1 MKTRSLWTI
10 ALASALFTAPVFA
23 ETKGQAPED
32 KVLLTVNGYEVTTDV
47 LLAYRGLRQR
57 PAPRDP
63 EQAYRTLLNELATIL
78 MISQDAETRG
88 VDKKPEHAAILDV
101 GRRMALSEAA
111 VQDVLMGFEVSDEAL
126 QEAYDEK
133 YKDMPKE
140 YKARHILVKEE
151 DKAKELIAKLDGG
164 ADFAELATEHSAD
177 PGSAARGGDLGW
189 FTPERM
195 VKPFSE
201 AVMAQEPGVYSKE
214 PIKSQFGY
222 HIVLVE
228 ETRAQEPPK
237 LEDVRGELIA
247 ALQQDAVSDYVAG
260 LSTKA
265 DIQLMEQPAPAGEQ
279 AGEGQAGEAAKN

>member
-23 ETKGQAPED
+23 ETQGQAPGD

-111 VQDVLMGFEVSDEAL
+111 VQDVLIGFEVSDEAI
-126 QEAYDEK
+126 QTAYDEK

-151 DKAKELIAKLDGG
+151 DKAKELIVELDGG
-164 ADFAELATEHSAD
+164 ADFAALATEHSAD

-195 VKPFSE
+195 VKPFSD
-201 AVMAQEPGVYSKE
+201 AVVAQEPGAYSRE

-222 HIVLVE
+222 HILLVE
-228 ETRAQEPPK
+228 ETREQEPPK
-237 LEDVRGELIA
+237 LEDVREELSS
-247 ALQQDAVSDYVAG
+247 ALRQQAVSDYVAN

-265 DIQLMEQPAPAGEQ
+265 DIKLMDPPAPAAE
-279 AGEGQAGEAAKN
+279 AGEGQTGEARN

>member
-23 ETKGQAPED
+23 ETQGQAPED

-47 LLAYRGLRQR
+47 LLAYRSLRQR

-78 MISQDAETRG
+78 MISQDAEARG
-88 VDKKPEHAAILDV
+88 VDKKPEHAAMLDV

-111 VQDVLMGFEVSDEAL
+111 VQDVLITFEVSDEAI
-126 QEAYDEK
+126 QTAYDEK

-151 DKAKELIAKLDGG
+151 DKAKELIAELDGG

-201 AVMAQEPGVYSKE
+201 AVVAQEPGVYSKE

-222 HIVLVE
+222 HILVVE
-228 ETRAQEPPK
+228 ETRDQEPPK
-237 LEDVRGELIA
+237 LEDVREELGG
-247 ALQQDAVSDYVAG
+247 ALRQQAVSDYVAS

-265 DIQLMEQPAPAGEQ
+265 EIKLMDPPAPADGQ
-279 AGEGQAGEAAKN
+279 ASEGQTGEAKN

>member
-23 ETKGQAPED
+23 ETQGQAPGD

-111 VQDVLMGFEVSDEAL
+111 VQDVLIGFEVSDEAI
-126 QEAYDEK
+126 QTAYDEK

-151 DKAKELIAKLDGG
+151 DKAKELIVELDGG
-164 ADFAELATEHSAD
+164 ADFAALATEHSAD

-195 VKPFSE
+195 VKPFSD
-201 AVMAQEPGVYSKE
+201 AVVAQEPGAYSRE

-222 HIVLVE
+222 HILLVE
-228 ETRAQEPPK
+228 ETREQEPPK
-237 LEDVRGELIA
+237 LEDVREELTA
-247 ALQQDAVSDYVAG
+247 ALRQAAVTDYVSG
-260 LSTKA
+260 ITSKA
-265 DIQLMEQPAPAGEQ
+265 DIQITDQPQPEGDGATENQ
-279 AGEGQAGEAAKN
+279 ADEAAKN

>member
-23 ETKGQAPED
+23 ETQGQAPED

-47 LLAYRGLRQR
+47 LLAYRSLRQR

-78 MISQDAETRG
+78 MISQDAEARG
-88 VDKKPEHAAILDV
+88 VDKKPEHAAMLDV

-111 VQDVLMGFEVSDEAL
+111 VQDVLISFEVSDEAI
-126 QEAYDEK
+126 QTAYDEK

-151 DKAKELIAKLDGG
+151 DKAKELIAELDGG

-201 AVMAQEPGVYSKE
+201 AVVAQEPGVYSKE

-222 HIVLVE
+222 HILVVE
-228 ETRAQEPPK
+228 ETRDQEPPK
-237 LEDVRGELIA
+237 LEDVREELGG
-247 ALQQDAVSDYVAG
+247 ALRQQAVSDYVAS

-265 DIQLMEQPAPAGEQ
+265 EIKLMDPPAPADGQ
-279 AGEGQAGEAAKN
+279 ASEGQTGEAKN